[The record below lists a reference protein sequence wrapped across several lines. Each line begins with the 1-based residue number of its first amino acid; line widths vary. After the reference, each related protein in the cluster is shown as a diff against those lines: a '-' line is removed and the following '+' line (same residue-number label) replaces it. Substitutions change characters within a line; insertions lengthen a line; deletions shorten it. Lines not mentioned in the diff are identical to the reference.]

1 MCLSACVCVCVGEGV
16 GREGVIFTPFSRSSP
31 PIIFQIFQQ
40 MFFLFFRD
48 TSRTGLRYQHVIRG
62 GLLYSGVNNHIF
74 AAVYGFD
81 QRFWRQRALDVLG
94 GVRQL
99 PTIANFLAVC
109 VNRSS
114 SVEVSA
120 EFFCVMAVSENP
132 IIGPHMI

>member
-1 MCLSACVCVCVGEGV
+1 MCLSACVCVCGRGGGERG
-16 GREGVIFTPFSRSSP
+16 GYIYSLLTLIP
-31 PIIFQIFQQ
+31 PHHFPNISANV
-40 MFFLFFRD
+40 FFVFRD
-48 TSRTGLRYQHVIRG
+48 TPRTGLRYQHVIRG
-62 GLLYSGVNNHIF
+62 GLLYSGVKNHIF

-81 QRFWRQRALDVLG
+81 QRFWRQRGLDVLG